1 MTHAIIISNCRKRP
15 TADSRVTAIEKYLTT
30 KNVKIIKRLERH
42 LLESNCYIKLNIGRQ
57 VILPAHVTTSYQ
69 EVDLL

>member
-1 MTHAIIISNCRKRP
+1 
-15 TADSRVTAIEKYLTT
+15 VTAIEKYLTT